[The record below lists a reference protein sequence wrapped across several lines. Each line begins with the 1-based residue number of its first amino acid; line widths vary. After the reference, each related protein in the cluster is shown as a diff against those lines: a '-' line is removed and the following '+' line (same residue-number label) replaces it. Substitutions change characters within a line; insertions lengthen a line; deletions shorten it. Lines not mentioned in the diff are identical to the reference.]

1 MKLDPLIKTII
12 CKRNIDRFTVVEVRT
27 AYIAL
32 HQDQTLDPV
41 KIRKLVYAQLNKLVC
56 KGWLHSSTSLN
67 RKITTY
73 TKTRYFE
80 PSKIIPTQ
88 SSVPN
93 VSNFK
98 ADCQKE
104 LSECNNALLQC
115 IGTLETY
122 INLWN
127 KHPQHQTLFK
137 RQYLIA
143 QERQQN
149 LKGRIAALNILLEN
163 ITEQGTLNAAT

>member
-32 HQDQTLDPV
+32 HQDQTLDPARV
-41 KIRKLVYAQLNKLVC
+41 RKLVYAQLNKLVSE
-56 KGWLHSSTSLN
+56 GWLRSSTSEN

-73 TKTRYFE
+73 TKTNAFE
-80 PSKIIPTQ
+80 PTKINAPHSPIFKD
-88 SSVPN
+88 SR
-93 VSNFK
+93 FK
-98 ADCQKE
+98 ADCNKE
-104 LSECNNALLQC
+104 LNDCNHALLQC

-122 INLWN
+122 LNFWE
-127 KHPQHQTLFK
+127 KHPNYQSVFK
-137 RQYLIA
+137 RHYLIA

-149 LKGRIAALNILLEN
+149 LKGRIAALNVLLNYISE
-163 ITEQGTLNAAT
+163 

>member
-41 KIRKLVYAQLNKLVC
+41 RVRKLVYAQLNKLVC
-56 KGWLHSSTSLN
+56 KGWLHSSTSTN

-73 TKTRYFE
+73 TKTSSFE
-80 PSKIIPTQ
+80 PNKINEPY
-88 SSVPN
+88 SLLLNDSR
-93 VSNFK
+93 FK
-98 ADCQKE
+98 EGCNKD
-104 LSECNNALLQC
+104 LNECNNALLQC
-115 IGTLETY
+115 IGILETY
-122 INLWN
+122 IKLWE
-127 KHPQHQTLFK
+127 KYPHHQNVLK
-137 RQYLIA
+137 REYLIA

-149 LKGRIAALNILLEN
+149 LKGRIAALNILLE
-163 ITEQGTLNAAT
+163 I

>member
-41 KIRKLVYAQLNKLVC
+41 RIRKLVYAQLNKLVC
-56 KGWLHSSTSLN
+56 KGWLNSSTSQN

-73 TKTRYFE
+73 TKTNDFE
-80 PSKIIPTQ
+80 PDKINVPQ
-88 SSVPN
+88 SPI
-93 VSNFK
+93 FK
-98 ADCQKE
+98 DSRFKVDCNKE
-104 LSECNNALLQC
+104 LNECNNALLQC

-122 INLWN
+122 LHLWE
-127 KHPQHQTLFK
+127 KHPHHQNVFK

-149 LKGRIAALNILLEN
+149 LKGRIAALNVLLN
-163 ITEQGTLNAAT
+163 YITE